1 VLRAMRGYW
10 WSSVGPFIKTRI
22 KPVITMALH
31 AETRMTQSSA
41 DVIVIGLGG
50 HGSAAAAHLASRG
63 IRVIGIEQFPP
74 AHSKGSSHGHSR
86 IIRQA
91 YFEDPRYV
99 PLLKRSFELWRQLQ
113 KDSGTQLLCMTGGLM
128 IGDPSTSVIRGTLAS
143 VRKHNLQHKIL
154 TSAQIHHMYPVFNP
168 RPNEIGVLE
177 EEAGYLIPEACITA
191 HVEQASKF
199 GAQLYFETKAYHW
212 SVDAD
217 GKVTVIT
224 DKGKFVSDHLILS
237 VGAWAQQM
245 YAGSLRLPLKVE
257 RRVLYWFE
265 PKQDAQSFS
274 RIPVYIWD
282 TGRQG
287 ENFYGFPTQ
296 PGVPGVKVA
305 YHLMDPKDRDQSVC
319 TADTV
324 QRSVSD
330 TETIRIRDVLA
341 DRMPALP
348 GTITSTATCMY
359 VIACPATTTPMA
371 LSSSVVC
378 IVAALIAVRKV

>member
-1 VLRAMRGYW
+1 
-10 WSSVGPFIKTRI
+10 
-22 KPVITMALH
+22 
-31 AETRMTQSSA
+31 MTQSSA

-50 HGSAAAAHLASRG
+50 HGSAAAAHLAARG
-63 IRVIGIEQFPP
+63 VRVIGIEQFQP

-113 KDSGTQLLCMTGGLM
+113 KDCGTQLLHMTGGLM

-154 TSAQIHHMYPVFNP
+154 TSAQIHSMYPVFHP

-177 EEAGYLIPEACITA
+177 EEAGYLIPEACIAA

-212 SVDAD
+212 SVDDD

-224 DKGKFVSDHLILS
+224 DKGKFVSSHLILS

-245 YAGSLRLPLKVE
+245 YAGSLRLPLRVE

-265 PKQDAQSFS
+265 PKQDAQSFA

-282 TGRQG
+282 TGRHG
-287 ENFYGFPTQ
+287 ENFYGFPSQ
-296 PGVPGVKVA
+296 SGVPGVKVA

-324 QRSVSD
+324 QRTVSD
-330 TETIRIRDVLA
+330 SETSRIKNVLA

-348 GTITSTATCMY
+348 GNIASTATCMY
-359 VIACPATTTPMA
+359 SFCAEHDLPC
-371 LSSSVVC
+371 C
-378 IVAALIAVRKV
+378 G

>member
-1 VLRAMRGYW
+1 
-10 WSSVGPFIKTRI
+10 
-22 KPVITMALH
+22 
-31 AETRMTQSSA
+31 
-41 DVIVIGLGG
+41 
-50 HGSAAAAHLASRG
+50 
-63 IRVIGIEQFPP
+63 
-74 AHSKGSSHGHSR
+74 
-86 IIRQA
+86 
-91 YFEDPRYV
+91 
-99 PLLKRSFELWRQLQ
+99 
-113 KDSGTQLLCMTGGLM
+113 M